1 MMDYAKWNFLA
12 SAVYIWYSSIDKKRT
27 SASLRYDLK
36 NLVLKNENLG
46 ASHGREIYI
55 FTMSSQILSVESL

>member
-12 SAVYIWYSSIDKKRT
+12 SAAYILYSSIDKKRT
-27 SASLRYDLK
+27 SVSRNLK

-46 ASHGREIYI
+46 ASHGREIYN
-55 FTMSSQILSVESL
+55 FTMSSHILSVESL

>member
-27 SASLRYDLK
+27 SVSRNLK

-46 ASHGREIYI
+46 ASHGREILY
-55 FTMSSQILSVESL
+55 FHDVVTNP